1 MTFPGTNR
9 SEHQKS
15 FAIVTGSLF
24 DPGPLRAKPLGM
36 PGPRAFAD
44 LHALARRVSRRAEEA
59 DDLVQEALLTAL
71 EAGRTNLSSPET
83 RRWLAG
89 VIRNRA
95 AFDARTSARRR
106 RRETGWSEAQ
116 PAAASRSETTAP
128 ELAHLSPGLRVTALL
143 ALSGHT
149 RQEIGWLLNLSDTAL
164 RQRISQLKRAL
175 DAAPTPDADPSGPL
189 AFGRIRRALLGPTR
203 RPDAILASHDPD
215 GHLFVVSRSQIST
228 PRQQTRG

>member
-1 MTFPGTNR
+1 
-9 SEHQKS
+9 
-15 FAIVTGSLF
+15 
-24 DPGPLRAKPLGM
+24 M
-36 PGPRAFAD
+36 PPPRALAD

-59 DDLVQEALLTAL
+59 DDLVQDALIAAL
-71 EAGRTNLSSPET
+71 EAGRTNLAAPET

-95 AFDARTSARRR
+95 AFDARTSARRK

-116 PAAASRSETTAP
+116 PAASIRTETPAP
-128 ELAHLSPGLRVTALL
+128 QLAHLSPALRVTALL

-149 RQEIGWLLNLSDTAL
+149 RQEIGWLLNLSDAAL
-164 RQRISQLKRAL
+164 RQRISQLRRAL
-175 DAAPTPDADPSGPL
+175 DAMPTPDTGPSGPL

-203 RPDAILASHDPD
+203 RPEAFLASHDPD
-215 GHLFVVSRSQIST
+215 GHLFVVSRSQISA

>member
-1 MTFPGTNR
+1 
-9 SEHQKS
+9 
-15 FAIVTGSLF
+15 
-24 DPGPLRAKPLGM
+24 M
-36 PGPRAFAD
+36 PGPRAFPD
-44 LHALARRVSRRAEEA
+44 LHALARRVSRRADEA
-59 DDLVQEALLTAL
+59 DDLVQEALLVAL
-71 EAGRTNLSSPET
+71 ESGRTNLASPET

-95 AFDARTSARRR
+95 AFDARTSVRRR

-116 PAAASRSETTAP
+116 PAAAIRTEAPAP
-128 ELAHLSPGLRVTALL
+128 ELAHLSPALRVTALL

-149 RQEIGWLLNLSDTAL
+149 RQEIGWLLKLSDAAL

-175 DAAPTPDADPSGPL
+175 DATPTPDASPSGPL

-203 RPDAILASHDPD
+203 RSEAFLASHDPD

>member
-1 MTFPGTNR
+1 
-9 SEHQKS
+9 
-15 FAIVTGSLF
+15 
-24 DPGPLRAKPLGM
+24 M
-36 PGPRAFAD
+36 PGSRQFAD
-44 LHALARRVSRRAEEA
+44 LHALARRASRRPDEA
-59 DDLVQEALLTAL
+59 DDLLQAALLAAL
-71 EAGRTNLSSPET
+71 ESGRTDLASLET

-106 RRETGWSEAQ
+106 RRESAWEETCLPHAQ
-116 PAAASRSETTAP
+116 RGEGGSSQSRETEGAAAIA
-128 ELAHLSPGLRVTALL
+128 ALSPALRVTALL

-175 DAAPTPDADPSGPL
+175 DAVPAPDADPTGTL

-203 RPDAILASHDPD
+203 RPEAILASHDPD

>member
-1 MTFPGTNR
+1 
-9 SEHQKS
+9 
-15 FAIVTGSLF
+15 
-24 DPGPLRAKPLGM
+24 M
-36 PGPRAFAD
+36 PAHRAFSD
-44 LHALARRVSRRAEEA
+44 LHALARRVSRRADEA
-59 DDLVQEALLTAL
+59 DDLVQEALLIAL
-71 EAGRTNLSSPET
+71 EAGRTNLASPET

-95 AFDARTSARRR
+95 TFDARTSVRRKR
-106 RRETGWSEAQ
+106 RDTSWSESHRLE
-116 PAAASRSETTAP
+116 PAHPEQRPQGASVEGRAGDATLPSLP
-128 ELAHLSPGLRVTALL
+128 PSLRVTALL

-175 DAAPTPDADPSGPL
+175 DNAPMPDANPTGAL

-203 RPDAILASHDPD
+203 RPEAFLASHDPD
-215 GHLFVVSRSQIST
+215 GHLFVVSRSQISA

>member
-1 MTFPGTNR
+1 
-9 SEHQKS
+9 
-15 FAIVTGSLF
+15 
-24 DPGPLRAKPLGM
+24 M
-36 PGPRAFAD
+36 PAPRAFSD
-44 LHALARRVSRRAEEA
+44 LHALARRVSRRADEA
-59 DDLVQEALLTAL
+59 DDLVQEALLIAL
-71 EAGRTNLSSPET
+71 ESGRTNLASPET

-116 PAAASRSETTAP
+116 PAAAIRSETPSP
-128 ELAHLSPGLRVTALL
+128 ELAHLSPALRVTALL

-149 RQEIGWLLNLSDTAL
+149 RQEIGWLLNLSDAAL

-175 DAAPTPDADPSGPL
+175 DNAPMPDADPTGPL

-203 RPDAILASHDPD
+203 RPEAFLASHDPD
-215 GHLFVVSRSQIST
+215 GHLFVVSRSQISD

>member
-1 MTFPGTNR
+1 
-9 SEHQKS
+9 
-15 FAIVTGSLF
+15 
-24 DPGPLRAKPLGM
+24 M
-36 PGPRAFAD
+36 PAPRAFAD
-44 LHALARRVSRRAEEA
+44 LHALARRATRRPDEA
-59 DDLVQEALLTAL
+59 HDLVQAALLAAL
-71 EAGRTNLSSPET
+71 ESGRTDLTAPDT

-106 RRETGWSEAQ
+106 RRETAWSEAQ
-116 PAAASRSETTAP
+116 PSAAAHAETSVP
-128 ELAHLSPGLRVTALL
+128 ELAHLSPSLRVTALL

-149 RQEIGWLLNLSDTAL
+149 RQEIGWLLNLSEDAL

-175 DAAPTPDADPSGPL
+175 AGAGSPASADPTGAL

-203 RPDAILASHDPD
+203 RPQAFLASHDPD

-228 PRQQTRG
+228 LRQQTGG